1 MQIRYAYSKIQLS
14 EVKIKQNSLHNENDL
29 KILAYFVKEKQKNL
43 TIVKLSFTQ
52 TWGNLHVH
60 LISVLTLNTST
71 TKNDSI
77 LPHTFLNFC
86 LHIDGK

>member
-52 TWGNLHVH
+52 T
-60 LISVLTLNTST
+60 
-71 TKNDSI
+71 
-77 LPHTFLNFC
+77 
-86 LHIDGK
+86 